1 MRGVTFQ
8 PIEDVGRND
17 NFDARHNR
25 LTLSEV
31 RRRIIDDHG
40 LFGEADMIPL
50 PCNPDAITIGYGLR
64 NGRQVA
70 PVTSMI
76 PRDMLLDAVPN
87 SIAFERY
94 PELKR
99 RIFELFSLSVGE
111 STIGDKMTA
120 LLCCLPEVPVPQ
132 GLDYGSVFRVAV
144 INFMDRHNFS
154 VPAAKRSCIHFV
166 TPNGQIIPFETYNLF
181 YRNGEI
187 GPIRA
192 RLERQR
198 TVV

>member
-1 MRGVTFQ
+1 
-8 PIEDVGRND
+8 
-17 NFDARHNR
+17 
-25 LTLSEV
+25 
-31 RRRIIDDHG
+31 
-40 LFGEADMIPL
+40 MIPL

-64 NGRQVA
+64 NGRTVA

-76 PRDMLLDAVPN
+76 PRQMLLDEVPN
-87 SIAFERY
+87 SVAFERY

-111 STIGDKMTA
+111 STISDKMTA

-132 GLDYGSVFRVAV
+132 GLDYGSIFRVAV
-144 INFMDRHNFS
+144 ISFMDRHNFS

-187 GPIRA
+187 GPIRERIA
-192 RLERQR
+192 RQR
-198 TVV
+198 ELA